1 LTLRSL
7 LRLPSSLTLGAVGL
21 VGLLTLLAVLQYRWV
36 GELSEAEL
44 ERLRASAHR
53 RAVAFAEEFDR
64 ELTRAFLWF
73 TLAPSDVREGHWQ
86 GLVRASE
93 RWRSSAPHPGL
104 VKGLYVVRARKDL
117 PPDRLALDPAAGRV
131 VTASWPSELAPL
143 LARLENELAASRAGR
158 ERPAGSGDLI
168 DEETPALVITALD
181 LELTP
186 EGRLVRRRGGAALLG
201 FTVVLLD
208 LSYLHDG
215 FLPALERRYFD
226 GADGFDYSL
235 QVFTSRG
242 PQAPFYTSPGAGS
255 HPEPPDAS
263 ARILDL
269 RFDARNRD
277 LLEGV
282 DPTLEHFW
290 KRRFGIEGR
299 SAAPGHRPPSPGRPP
314 GGYSGEG
321 EGRWRVALWNR
332 AGGLTEVVTAA
343 RRRNLGVSFGVLIL
357 LGTSVILLVTAASRA
372 ERLAGQQMEFVAGVT
387 HELRT
392 PLAVIRSAGENLADG
407 LVKDKAQVC
416 SYGALVRDEGRRLS
430 EMVEQVLELA
440 GAESGRPPAPRRLL
454 HVGRLVDDA
463 LASCDPALRAAG
475 VRLEREVPAELPL
488 VLGDEAALR
497 RMLRNLFDNAIKYG
511 GDSPWLGIRA
521 RAVDGGREVL
531 VTVEDHGLGI
541 APEDL
546 PRIFEPFYRG
556 RHLSSQHIHGS
567 GLGLSLVRRIVESH
581 GGRVV
586 VERGGGGG
594 SAFTIR
600 LPAQREAAPVPS
612 AEGGHEEANPAR

>member
-1 LTLRSL
+1 M
-7 LRLPSSLTLGAVGL
+7 
-21 VGLLTLLAVLQYRWV
+21 LTLLAVLQYRWV

-44 ERLRASAHR
+44 ERLRTSAHR

-104 VKGLYVVRARKDL
+104 VKGLYVVWARKDL
-117 PPDRLALDPAAGRV
+117 PPDRLVLDPSAGRV
-131 VTASWPSELAPL
+131 VTATWPAELAPV
-143 LARLENELAASRAGR
+143 LARLENELAASRGGR
-158 ERPAGSGDLI
+158 ERPPGSGDLI
-168 DEETPALVITALD
+168 DEETPALVIPAYD
-181 LELTP
+181 LEFTP
-186 EGRLVRRRGGAALLG
+186 EGRVVRRRGGAPLLA
-201 FTVVLLD
+201 FTLVLLD
-208 LSYLHDG
+208 LSYVHDG

-235 QVFTSRG
+235 QVLTSRG
-242 PQAPFYTSPGAGS
+242 PQAPFYTSPGEGS
-255 HPEPPDAS
+255 HSEPPDAS

-282 DPTLEHFW
+282 DPTLVPFW

-299 SAAPGHRPPSPGRPP
+299 SVAPGHRPPAPGRPA
-314 GGYSGEG
+314 GGYSAEG

-343 RRRNLGVSFGVLIL
+343 RRRNLGISFGVLIL
-357 LGTSVILLVTAASRA
+357 LGTSVTLLVTAARRA

-407 LVKDKAQVC
+407 LVKDRAQVC

-440 GAESGRPPAPRRLL
+440 GAESGRPPTPRRLL
-454 HVGRLVDDA
+454 RVGRLVDEA

-475 VRLEREVPAELPL
+475 VRVETDVPAELPL

-497 RMLRNLFDNAIKYG
+497 RALRNLFDNAIKYG
-511 GDSPWLGIRA
+511 GESPWLGIRA
-521 RAVDGGREVL
+521 RAGDGGREVFL
-531 VTVEDHGLGI
+531 TVEDHGLGI

-556 RHLSSQHIHGS
+556 RHVSSQQIHGS

-586 VERGGGGG
+586 VEKAVGGG

-600 LPAQREAAPVPS
+600 
-612 AEGGHEEANPAR
+612 

>member
-1 LTLRSL
+1 M
-7 LRLPSSLTLGAVGL
+7 PSSLTLGAVGL

-332 AGGLTEVVTAA
+332 AGGLAEVVTAA

>member
-1 LTLRSL
+1 V
-7 LRLPSSLTLGAVGL
+7 GAVGL

-44 ERLRASAHR
+44 ERLQAGAHR
-53 RAVAFAEEFDR
+53 RAGAFAEEFDR

-73 TLAPSDVREGHWQ
+73 TLPPGDVREGRWQ

-93 RWRSSAPHPGL
+93 RWHSSAPHPGL
-104 VKGLYVVRARKDL
+104 VKGLCVVWARKDL
-117 PPDRLALDPAAGRV
+117 PPDRLVLDPSAGRM
-131 VTASWPSELAPL
+131 VTAPWPSELAPL
-143 LARLENELAASRAGR
+143 LARLESDLAASRAGR
-158 ERPAGSGDLI
+158 ERPSGSGDVI
-168 DEETPALVITALD
+168 DEETPALVIPTFD
-181 LELTP
+181 LELTA
-186 EGRLVRRRGGAALLG
+186 EGRVVRRRGGSPLLA

-208 LSYLHDG
+208 LSYVHDG
-215 FLPALERRYFD
+215 LLPALERRYFD

-235 QVFTSRG
+235 QVFTSRA
-242 PQAPFYTSPGAGS
+242 PQTPFYTSPGEGS
-255 HPEPPDAS
+255 HPEPPDAT

-282 DPTLEHFW
+282 DPTLVPFW

-299 SAAPGHRPPSPGRPP
+299 SVAPGHHPPSSGRPP
-314 GGYSGEG
+314 GGYSKEG

-343 RRRNLGVSFGVLIL
+343 RRRNLGISFGVLIL
-357 LGTSVILLVTAASRA
+357 LGTSVTLLVTAARRA
-372 ERLAGQQMEFVAGVT
+372 EKLAGQQMEFVAGVT

-407 LVKDKAQVC
+407 LVRDRAQVC

-454 HVGRLVDDA
+454 RVGPLVEDA

-475 VRLEREVPAELPL
+475 VRVETDVPVELPL

-497 RMLRNLFDNAIKYG
+497 RALRNLFDNAIKYG

-521 RAVDGGREVL
+521 RADNGGREVL

-541 APEDL
+541 TPEDL

-556 RHLSSQHIHGS
+556 RHVSSQQIHGS

-581 GGRVV
+581 GGSVV
-586 VERGGGGG
+586 VEKGGGGG

-600 LPAQREAAPVPS
+600 LPAQREAAPVPT

>member
-1 LTLRSL
+1 
-7 LRLPSSLTLGAVGL
+7 LPSSLTLGAVGL

-332 AGGLTEVVTAA
+332 AGGLAEVVTAA

>member
-1 LTLRSL
+1 LRF
-7 LRLPSSLTLGAVGL
+7 PSSLTVGAVGL

-44 ERLRASAHR
+44 ERLRTSAHR

-73 TLAPSDVREGHWQ
+73 TLAPGDVREGHWQ
-86 GLVRASE
+86 GLVRAAE
-93 RWRSSAPHPGL
+93 RWHSSAPHPGL
-104 VKGLYVVRARKDL
+104 VRGLYVVWARKDL
-117 PPDRLALDPAAGRV
+117 PPERLVLDASAGRV
-131 VTASWPSELAPL
+131 AKAPWPSELGTL

-168 DEETPALVITALD
+168 DEETPALVIPTYD
-181 LELTP
+181 LELSP
-186 EGRLVRRRGGAALLG
+186 EGRVVRRRGGSPLLA
-201 FTVVLLD
+201 FTVVFLD
-208 LSYLHDG
+208 LSYVHDG

-235 QVFTSRG
+235 QVLTSRG
-242 PQAPFYTSPGAGS
+242 PQAPFYTSPGEGS
-255 HPEPPDAS
+255 HSEPPDAS

-282 DPTLEHFW
+282 DPTLVPFW

-299 SAAPGHRPPSPGRPP
+299 SAAPGHRPPPSARPP

-343 RRRNLGVSFGVLIL
+343 RRRNLGISFGVLIL
-357 LGTSVILLVTAASRA
+357 LGTSVTLLVTAARRA

-407 LVKDKAQVC
+407 LVKDRAQVC

-454 HVGRLVDDA
+454 RVGRLIDEA
-463 LASCDPALRAAG
+463 LASCDPALRTAG
-475 VRLEREVPAELPL
+475 VRVERDVPGELPL

-497 RMLRNLFDNAIKYG
+497 RALRNLFDNAIKYG
-511 GDSPWLGIRA
+511 GESPWLGIRA
-521 RAVDGGREVL
+521 RAGAGGREIFL
-531 VTVEDHGLGI
+531 TVEDHGLGI

-556 RHLSSQHIHGS
+556 RHVSSQQIHGS

-586 VERGGGGG
+586 VEKGGGGG

-600 LPAQREAAPVPS
+600 LPAQGEAAPVPT
-612 AEGGHEEANPAR
+612 AEDGHEEANPAR

>member
-1 LTLRSL
+1 M
-7 LRLPSSLTLGAVGL
+7 RLPSSLTLGAVGL
-21 VGLLTLLAVLQYRWV
+21 VGLLTLLATLQYRWV

-44 ERLRASAHR
+44 ERLRTSAHR

-73 TLAPSDVREGHWQ
+73 SLAPGEVREGHWQ

-93 RWRSSAPHPGL
+93 RWRSNAPHPEL
-104 VKGLYVVRARKDL
+104 VKGLYVARARKDL
-117 PPDRLALDPAAGRV
+117 PPDRLVLDPSAGRV
-131 VTASWPSELAPL
+131 VTGPWPSELAPL
-143 LARLENELAASRAGR
+143 LARLENELAASRSGH

-168 DEETPALVITALD
+168 DEDTPALVIPAFD

-186 EGRLVRRRGGAALLG
+186 EGRVVRRRGGAPLLA

-208 LSYLHDG
+208 LSYVHDG

-235 QVFTSRG
+235 QVFTSRA

-277 LLEGV
+277 LLEGG

-299 SAAPGHRPPSPGRPP
+299 SAAQGHRPPPARPP
-314 GGYSGEG
+314 GGYSADG
-321 EGRWRVALWNR
+321 EGRWRMALWNR

-343 RRRNLGVSFGVLIL
+343 RRRNLGISFGVLIL
-357 LGTSVILLVTAASRA
+357 LGTSVTLLVTAARRA

-407 LVKDKAQVC
+407 LVRDRSQVC

-454 HVGRLVDDA
+454 RVGQLVDDA

-475 VRLEREVPAELPL
+475 VKVETDVPAGLPS
-488 VLGDEAALR
+488 VLGDEAALGR
-497 RMLRNLFDNAIKYG
+497 ALRNLFDNAIKYG

-521 RAVDGGREVL
+521 RAGDGEREVL

-556 RHLSSQHIHGS
+556 RHLSSQPIHGS

-600 LPAQREAAPVPS
+600 LPAHGEAAPVPT